1 MCGCIIGVA
10 CHSPPVL
17 LYAWLHAWAL
27 RAALQLDATVLG
39 RLLWDSPLLS
49 QCADTFVLQLSALLR
64 QARHWAVK
72 TAAALS
78 RALGPAQCRLPTRP
92 ALGRHWAGTGPALG
106 LADRRT
112 DRRAAAHLLWGRRT
126 ASLGECRQAER
137 IARV

>member
-92 ALGRHWAGTGPALG
+92 ALGRHWASRT
-106 LADRRT
+106 DRRT
-112 DRRAAAHLLWGRRT
+112 DRRAAAPLLWGRRT
-126 ASLGECRQAER
+126 ASFGECRQAER